1 MKNITIK
8 IASLRQKENI
18 MTTFMKT
25 TIRTILISLFAMM
38 ITPLFASAAHANGR
52 LIIPAPPI
60 PRPRFQP
67 LILERQE
74 VKTTIDGQIA
84 RTHIRQIWRNNNRM
98 QLEGEFLFPLPAD
111 RATMSDF
118 VLWMDGK
125 KLTFE
130 TMEAGKARNIYED
143 IVRRMRDPG
152 LLEHAGDGLL
162 RCRIYPIPANGTKEI
177 ELEYREVITKE
188 GTLSKYAFPLEIRGL
203 NDPIGTLIIDVE
215 INSSSPMGRIY
226 SPTHDIG
233 IDMHDSK
240 HARATLE
247 KSYYRP
253 TREFVLFM
261 THPQKEFGVE
271 LITHKPSG
279 EDGYFLGLISPRFD
293 YDTSGQKPIPKDFL
307 FILDT
312 SGSMEGEKIKQAKE
326 ALRYILRN
334 LNPDDRF
341 GVINFSSDVHKF
353 RDSLSSVSAV
363 NDALNYVDGLAAVGG
378 TYIDGALK
386 EGLKFVGGGNRPFYI
401 IFLTDGLPTIGEQNT
416 DNILRNAKKANE
428 RDARVFSFGVGD
440 DVNIAFIDKL
450 ARENGGASSNVAPSE
465 DLEIPLSNLYQKIKS
480 PVLTDL
486 NLDVSGVRAYDIY
499 PKELPDLFKGSQLI
513 ITGRYTGSG
522 NAKISLKGKLRGA
535 SSKTFSYSKKF
546 SSYDENT
553 FIPPLWAN
561 RKVGYLLNQVRLY
574 GENQE
579 TIDQVIKLAKRY
591 GIITPYTSYLVLED
605 SSIPPPG
612 IPMPMPIEM
621 SRSGRDSFSSGRS
634 YGEGGAGGMAGGVV
648 KGKAARNV
656 SKSLAMKEEAES
668 LDAVEHDG
676 EGSAQGKVQHVE
688 DKTFILKND
697 YWVDSEY
704 DPDDKLK
711 EIEIEFMSD
720 EYFNLMDKFPD
731 ISEYLAVGDNIKL
744 VWEGKVYIITSD
756 E

>member
-1 MKNITIK
+1 
-8 IASLRQKENI
+8 
-18 MTTFMKT
+18 MTAFMKT

-52 LIIPAPPI
+52 LIIPVPPI
-60 PRPRFQP
+60 PRQHFQP
-67 LILERQE
+67 LVLERQE
-74 VKTTIDGQIA
+74 VRTTIEGQIA
-84 RTHIRQIWRNNNRM
+84 RTHIKQIWRNNNHM

-143 IVRRMRDPG
+143 IVRQMRDPG

-162 RCRIYPIPANGTKEI
+162 KCRIYPIPANGTKEI
-177 ELEYREVITKE
+177 ELEYREVIIKE
-188 GTLSKYAFPLEIRGL
+188 GTLAKYAFPLEIRGL
-203 NDPIGTLIIDVE
+203 SNPIGTLLVDIE
-215 INSSSPMGRIY
+215 INSSTPMGRIY

-233 IDMHDSK
+233 IDMRDSK

-247 KSYYRP
+247 KSSYMP

-293 YDTSGQKPIPKDFL
+293 YDSSGQKPIPKDFL

-312 SGSMEGEKIKQAKE
+312 SGSMEGNKIKQAKE
-326 ALRYILRN
+326 ALKYILRN

-341 GVINFSSDVHKF
+341 GVIDFSSDVRKF
-353 RDSLSSVSAV
+353 RDTLSSVSAV
-363 NDALNYVDGLAAVGG
+363 NDALSYVDGLAAVGG

-386 EGLKFVGGGNRPFYI
+386 EGLNFVSNSDRPFYI
-401 IFLTDGLPTIGEQNT
+401 IFLTDGLPTIGDQNT
-416 DNILRNAKKANE
+416 DNILRNAEKANE

-440 DVNIAFIDKL
+440 DVNISFIDKL

-486 NLDVSGVRAYDIY
+486 ELDISGIKVYDIY
-499 PKELPDLFKGSQLI
+499 PKDLPDLFKGSQLI

-522 NAKISLKGKLRGA
+522 DATINMKGKLGGA
-535 SSKTFSYSKKF
+535 SSKTFTYSKKF
-546 SSYDENT
+546 SNDDENT

-605 SSIPPPG
+605 SSIPPPMT
-612 IPMPMPIEM
+612 PMPMEM
-621 SRSGRDSFSSGRS
+621 SRSGRNPASPGWQGS
-634 YGEGGAGGMAGGVV
+634 GGAGGMAGGVV

-656 SKSLAMKEEAES
+656 SKSLSMKEEAES
-668 LDAVEHDG
+668 MDAIDYDD
-676 EGSAQGKVQHVE
+676 EGSAQEKVQHVE
-688 DKTFILKND
+688 DKTFVLKD
-697 YWVDSEY
+697 GYWVDSKY

-711 EIEIEFMSD
+711 EVEIEFMSD

-731 ISEYLAVGDNIKL
+731 IGEYLAVGDNVKL

>member
-1 MKNITIK
+1 
-8 IASLRQKENI
+8 
-18 MTTFMKT
+18 MTTLMKT

-38 ITPLFASAAHANGR
+38 IAPLFSTPAHANGQ

-67 LILERQE
+67 LVLERQE
-74 VKTTIDGQIA
+74 VKTIIDGQIA
-84 RTHIRQIWRNNNRM
+84 RTHIRQIWRNNNSM

-118 VLWMDGK
+118 VLWMDGR
-125 KLTFE
+125 KLKFE
-130 TMEAGKARNIYED
+130 TMEAGKARNIYEN
-143 IVRRMRDPG
+143 IVRQMRDPG

-162 RCRIYPIPANGTKEI
+162 KCRIYPIPAHGTKEI
-177 ELEYREVITKE
+177 ELEYREVITKD
-188 GTLSKYAFPLEIRGL
+188 GTLQKYAFPLEIRGL
-203 NDPIGTLIIDVE
+203 HDPIGNLLIDVE
-215 INSSSPMGRIY
+215 VISDSPMGRIY

-233 IDMHDSK
+233 IDMHNSK

-253 TREFVLFM
+253 SREFVLFM

-293 YDTSGQKPIPKDFL
+293 YNASGQKPIPKDFL

-326 ALRYILRN
+326 ALKYILKN

-341 GVINFSSDVHKF
+341 GVISFSSDVRKF
-353 RDSLSSVSAV
+353 RETLSSVSSV
-363 NDALNYVDGLAAVGG
+363 KDALNYVDGLSAVGG
-378 TYIDGALK
+378 TFIDGALK
-386 EGLKFVGGGNRPFYI
+386 EGLKFISNSNNPFYI

-416 DNILRNAKKANE
+416 ETILRNAKNANE
-428 RDARVFSFGVGD
+428 RDARIFSFGVGD
-440 DVNIAFIDKL
+440 DVNISFIDKL

-486 NLDVSGVRAYDIY
+486 YLNVSGLKVYDIY

-522 NAKISLKGKLRGA
+522 TAKINLKGKLGGA
-535 SSKTFSYSKKF
+535 SSKTFTYSKKF

-605 SSIPPPG
+605 NSIPPPFMPT
-612 IPMPMPIEM
+612 PMVH
-621 SRSGRDSFSSGRS
+621 SRNGMNPASPGWS
-634 YGEGGAGGMAGGVV
+634 GGAGGMAGQDS
-648 KGKAARNV
+648 KGKAARNI
-656 SKSLAMKEEAES
+656 SKSMTQQEQAES
-668 LDAVEHDG
+668 LDAAEFYDEEEGG
-676 EGSAQGKVQHVE
+676 ESQEKVQHVE
-688 DKTFILKND
+688 DKTFVLKND
-697 YWVDSEY
+697 YWVDSEF

-720 EYFNLMDKFPD
+720 EYFDLMDKFPD

-744 VWEGKVYIITSD
+744 VWGNKVYIITSD